1 VSHPGWASYWRVGRR
16 RAAVTVAGLIL
27 GVGCR
32 ATTASRADTPLA
44 SPRSIASG
52 CFSVDAVSAEVAAL
66 ADRLL
71 LDAGDGEALYTL
83 ANGLKPLS
91 SGRAVSVRVAPTL
104 DQVALD
110 SLELMRRAT
119 AVLSC
124 GEIGAFVH
132 TFTAT
137 SGTSGG
143 DTRRAAEVV
152 VFHRA
157 RVADV
162 VRTHAAFFATLAIT
176 PSADV
181 REVLAAVENAPR
193 ADRWRGYGLLFGY
206 PDEAVDFFVRAGVE
220 GDSMRAIVPRD
231 FRRIET
237 FRKFPAARDEPPT
250 MSSFVYAVP
259 QGAPESAADRALR
272 DAAAPIYSRYA
283 RERARLIVGDSTGAL
298 ALWRAWLRPQ

>member
-1 VSHPGWASYWRVGRR
+1 VLRLRWFAVFVGVLLAGCRSTPAPA
-16 RAAVTVAGLIL
+16 AAVSRSLPRGS
-27 GVGCR
+27 
-32 ATTASRADTPLA
+32 TAPCFA
-44 SPRSIASG
+44 S
-52 CFSVDAVSAEVAAL
+52 DAVPDAVTAL

-119 AVLSC
+119 AVLTC

-132 TFTAT
+132 AFTAT
-137 SGTSGG
+137 SATAGG
-143 DTRRAAEVV
+143 ETRRSAEVV
-152 VFHRA
+152 VYHRA

-162 VRTHAAFFATLAIT
+162 VRTNAAFFATLAIT
-176 PSADV
+176 PAADV

-206 PDEAVDFFVRAGVE
+206 PDDAVDFFVRAGVE
-220 GDSMRAIVPRD
+220 GDSTRTIVPRD

-259 QGAPESAADRALR
+259 KGAPESAADRALR
-272 DAAAPIYSRYA
+272 DAAAPIYARYA
-283 RERARLIVGDSTGAL
+283 RERARLVVGDSAGAL
-298 ALWRAWLRPQ
+298 ALWRSWLRPQ